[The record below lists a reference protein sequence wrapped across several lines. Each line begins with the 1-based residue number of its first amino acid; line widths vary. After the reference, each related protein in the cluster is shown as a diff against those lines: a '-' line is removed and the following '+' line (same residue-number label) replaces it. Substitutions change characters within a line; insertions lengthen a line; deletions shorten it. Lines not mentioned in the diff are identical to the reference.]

1 MSLPANI
8 RLKPLNGDQL
18 DANGQGQIQQ
28 ARPAIQ
34 QFLLNVFGAWN
45 HNKPQ
50 LFKDVP
56 ALDMVTPQVAYMT
69 GQGSAEESMAG
80 FGGPASIRGGLQYGR
95 YGRNAINYGAQQ
107 GKQYAARE
115 GQQFIKSQAENIVHN
130 PTKAATPTHQFAFS
144 TQNTAQPSA
153 AAAMTELSKAE
164 AGSFMGGLKPGS
176 VEPVIPWATK
186 ARVAGIDA
194 KNAVKQGAGAIGNKI
209 TAGKNAIAT
218 GVGKATGPLR
228 SAKAYMA
235 PRNTEEKFLLGG
247 IGAATAGIVGTVGYG
262 VHNGIFTSGDKQ
274 TKPVEQRTSQKSQP
288 GDKNPSNQ
296 NSIYPNAPRQSV
308 KPDAKITGNTVPTK
322 VTPSPVITTKTN
334 TTKQTSDGT
343 TVNTSKTTTTPAST
357 PTKGNTPKVRK
368 KESPN
373 VKTTSPIV
381 DKAVQQV
388 AGPKPIPN
396 TSALVDQ
403 AEQMEKVNANMP
415 IKSIQAK
422 PLPNRSVGTK
432 ILAGNRPQPT
442 HNSTGNFYT
451 GELSLEPNYIPGIL
465 NRGVKTQMKCGG
477 ILKTKKK
484 KK

>member
-1 MSLPANI
+1 MALPANI
-8 RLKPLNGDQL
+8 RLKPLNGDDI

-45 HNKPQ
+45 QNKPQ

-56 ALDMVTPQVAYMT
+56 AVDMVTPQIAYAT
-69 GQGSAEESMAG
+69 GQGSAEESLAG
-80 FGGPASIRGGLQYGR
+80 MMPARFAGGAKYGR
-95 YGRNAINYGAQQ
+95 SAVNYGAQQ

-115 GQQFIKSQAENIVHN
+115 GQQFIKSQVENIVRN

-153 AAAMTELSKAE
+153 AAAMTNLSKAE

-186 ARVAGIDA
+186 VQVAGIDA
-194 KNAVKQGAGAIGNKI
+194 KNVVKQGAGAIGNKI
-209 TAGKNAIAT
+209 MAGKNAVT
-218 GVGKATGPLR
+218 SG
-228 SAKAYMA
+228 AK
-235 PRNTEEKFLLGG
+235 
-247 IGAATAGIVGTVGYG
+247 TAGNVVTKNPYTSTAVGVTGLG
-262 VHNGIFTSGDKQ
+262 LAGILSGPGQDKRAEYVTRSESANKQ
-274 TKPVEQRTSQKSQP
+274 TKPVEQRTSQKPQP

-296 NSIYPNAPRQSV
+296 NSIYPNASRQNV
-308 KPDAKITGNTVPTK
+308 KPDAKITGNTVPSK
-322 VTPSPVITTKTN
+322 PAPAPVITTKTN
-334 TTKQTSDGT
+334 TTKKTSDGT
-343 TVNTSKTTTTPAST
+343 TTNTSKTTTTPVPSAD
-357 PTKGNTPKVRK
+357 KGKAPEVRK

-373 VKTTSPIV
+373 VKTTSPAV

-388 AGPKPIPN
+388 AGPKPVPN

-415 IKSIQAK
+415 IKGIQAR
-422 PLPNRSVGTK
+422 PLPNRSIGTK
-432 ILAGNRPQPT
+432 VLAGSRPQPT
-442 HNSTGNFYT
+442 HNSTGNFYAGDIT
-451 GELSLEPNYIPGIL
+451 LEPNYIPGIL

-477 ILKTKKK
+477 VLKTKKK

>member
-1 MSLPANI
+1 MALPANI

-95 YGRNAINYGAQQ
+95 YGRNTINYGAQQ

-130 PTKAATPTHQFAFS
+130 PGKTSTGIPFRGAEIQAPIVDRATMNIKAMPET
-144 TQNTAQPSA
+144 
-153 AAAMTELSKAE
+153 M
-164 AGSFMGGLKPGS
+164 AGMKPGS
-176 VEPVIPWATK
+176 VEPVIPWATRT
-186 ARVAGIDA
+186 RVAGIDA

-209 TAGKNAIAT
+209 TAGKNAIVS
-218 GVGKATGPLR
+218 GVGKAGTPLR
-228 SAKAYMA
+228 DAANFMKPQDASEWKA
-235 PRNTEEKFLLGG
+235 LGVITG
-247 IGAATAGIVGTVGYG
+247 GVTGVVGAGAYAL
-262 VHNGIFTSGDKQ
+262 NRSNDKQ
-274 TKPVEQRTSQKSQP
+274 SKPVEQRTAQKSQS

-357 PTKGNTPKVRK
+357 PTKGNTPEVRK

-373 VKTTSPIV
+373 VKTTSPVV

-451 GELSLEPNYIPGIL
+451 GEISLEPNYIPGIL